1 MSTTVRIRPAA
12 AWASALIVAATFL
25 PAPAA
30 GAQTTQDRL
39 DSALDRAV
47 DLRRE
52 TERVATAYSRAQHEL
67 DETSA
72 QVAATTAAV
81 DQAKAEMMDIKAEV
95 RDRVRAAYRAGGMQF
110 FDVVLGARSFR
121 EFSLRMTALEKQ
133 AELDEELLLKLGRTR
148 SELES
153 RAAELDEQ
161 EDTLESRSATYQ
173 QDTRRLT
180 AALGEAKELAS
191 QLRNQVSRERL
202 AELFTARTSTQG
214 ASHPAGPTASP
225 RPPGATPSTPQ
236 PGSVPRGGGGGLDA
250 CPVDPPSVVT
260 NSYGAPRDGG
270 RSHEGNDIM
279 APKGT
284 GIRAVKGGTIRGTGN
299 TPVAGVSFYL
309 WDGST
314 EYYYAHLDSI
324 SVSEGQQV
332 SAGQVVG
339 ANGNTGNASGGA
351 DHLHFEIHPGGGG
364 SIDPYP
370 ALSAAC

>member
-1 MSTTVRIRPAA
+1 V
-12 AWASALIVAATFL
+12 LFVAATFL
-25 PAPAA
+25 PATTA
-30 GAQTTQDRL
+30 GAQTTQERL
-39 DSALDRAV
+39 DRALDRAE
-47 DLRRE
+47 DLRKE
-52 TERVATAYSRAQHEL
+52 TERVAAAFSRAQHDL
-67 DETSA
+67 DETTA

-81 DQAKAEMMDIKAEV
+81 DQAKAEMMELKAQV
-95 RDRVRAAYRAGGMQF
+95 KDRVRAAYRAGGMQF

-121 EFSLRMTALEKQ
+121 EFSLRMRTLEKQ
-133 AELDEELLLKLGRTR
+133 AEVDEELLLKLGRTR
-148 SELES
+148 NELES

-161 EDTLESRSATYQ
+161 QETLESRSASYQ
-173 QDTRRLT
+173 QGARRLT
-180 AALGEAKELAS
+180 TALEEAKQLAA
-191 QLRNQVSRERL
+191 QLRDQVSRERL
-202 AELFTARTSTQG
+202 AELFTARTSTEG
-214 ASHPAGPTASP
+214 ASHATGPTASG

-236 PGSVPRGGGGGLDA
+236 PVSTPRRGGGGLDA
-250 CPVDPPSVVT
+250 CPVDPPRVVT

-284 GIRAVKGGTIRGTGN
+284 AIRAVKAGTIRSTGS
-299 TPVAGVSFYL
+299 TPVAGISFYL

-324 SVSEGQQV
+324 SVSDGQQV

-351 DHLHFEIHPGGGG
+351 DHLHFEIHPGGGD